1 MGRREHI
8 EAIRRDQR
16 RRVGAHGCRKG
27 RAGTGARVDGLDQA
41 RVADR
46 DVDKTARRI
55 EEGCIRAAGKRP
67 VAAHVS
73 AQRIELDESGRRTQR
88 TGVAVDGRCRAR
100 VRRLMAASSAGLR

>member
-67 VAAHVS
+67 LAAHVS
-73 AQRIELDESGRRTQR
+73 AQRIELDERAA
-88 TGVAVDGRCRAR
+88 VARNVQALPLMVDVEPVRA
-100 VRRLMAASSAGLR
+100 A